1 MLFLHGGPGGQ
12 TSKSNA
18 SYFNPTVYRVV
29 LFDQRGAGRSTP
41 NAEIREN
48 TTQHILDDIEVLRK
62 HVGIPKWHTVFGGSW
77 GSTLALLYAQAHP
90 ELVGSLTL
98 RGIFTVRKLEL
109 DWSRGTGAGRIFPDL
124 FDNFINYLEAGRE
137 DPFPAYYRLLTS
149 EDRATRVA
157 AARSWNTWDMSI
169 GSIVPD
175 PESLAKINDDNW
187 SLAHAV
193 LECHYFLHGA
203 WLEDGQILKKSNI
216 DKIRHIPGKIIY

>member
-1 MLFLHGGPGGQ
+1 
-12 TSKSNA
+12 
-18 SYFNPTVYRVV
+18 VYRVV

-137 DPFPAYYRLLTS
+137 DPFLAYYRLLTS